1 MCRCVDVCVC
11 IWIIHR
17 VSMSFVWY
25 AMGVCSRE
33 SLYIAGSSLTVVPV
47 ALCVPGNG
55 CVVTVGA
62 VVCVGHRVVQPSRIY
77 SDIVAVYKH
86 TMLSSLSLSP
96 PSPSLPPPPL
106 CMQDNGGMHPGY
118 QQPTVD
124 DFVSDDAQ
132 FV

>member
-1 MCRCVDVCVC
+1 MECSICYGGVGLYTYIHILQCLYDIVCVHICMCRCVDVCVC

-17 VSMSFVWY
+17 VSMSFAWY

-62 VVCVGHRVVQPSRIY
+62 VVCVGQRVVQPNPYI
-77 SDIVAVYKH
+77 
-86 TMLSSLSLSP
+86 
-96 PSPSLPPPPL
+96 
-106 CMQDNGGMHPGY
+106 
-118 QQPTVD
+118 
-124 DFVSDDAQ
+124 F
-132 FV
+132 